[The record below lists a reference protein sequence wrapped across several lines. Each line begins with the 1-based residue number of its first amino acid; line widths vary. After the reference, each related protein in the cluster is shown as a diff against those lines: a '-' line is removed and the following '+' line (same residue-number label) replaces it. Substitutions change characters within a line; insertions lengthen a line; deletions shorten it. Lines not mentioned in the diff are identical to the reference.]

1 MHNPRMRRRARER
14 ALQFLF
20 GLDFTRYAWD
30 QEIDAYW
37 EASPA
42 RPSVRQYAD
51 VLIRGVSEHIED
63 LDTRIRGALDKWTPD
78 RVGRVEWVVMRI
90 ALFEMMHQ
98 PDVPAS
104 VAIDEAIEVA
114 KRFGAEDAPRFI
126 NGVLDRL
133 RRKLEQETS
142 QAD

>member
-1 MHNPRMRRRARER
+1 MRRRARER

-37 EASPA
+37 AASPA
-42 RPSVRQYAD
+42 RPSVKQYAD
-51 VLIRGVSEHIED
+51 VLIQGVSEHTED
-63 LDTRIRGALDKWTPD
+63 LDTRIRGALDKWSPE
-78 RVGRVEWVVMRI
+78 RVGRVEWVVLRI
-90 ALFEMMHQ
+90 ALFEMMYQ

-133 RRKLEQETS
+133 RRQLEQDG
-142 QAD
+142 A